1 MAMNVS
7 RSSVYAIALREE
19 LNLTGSIDLF
29 AIAEK
34 FRLSIREIELT
45 GCDGALL
52 RSSIDSSGIIAVKNS
67 IRESGRK
74 RFTVAHEIGHRVLHG
89 ASTAC
94 SAADIANWSE
104 NAKQAEKEADEFAAE
119 LLLPAREIAPTINSR
134 SPSLNVI
141 QSVAQKYEASFSA
154 SAWRYCDI
162 AATPCAVIWSTKK
175 IVQWARRSDSFRIFL
190 RRGVEVPQGSYARAA
205 YEGKDVPGDPEP
217 VAADEWI
224 DNWNLREGAE
234 IWEQSLRL
242 HSYDSVI
249 TLLWI
254 KREIVQTTTEEDS
267 LLDELDAED
276 FTLRRKRWPGNR

>member
-1 MAMNVS
+1 MNVS
-7 RSSVYAIALREE
+7 RSSVYASALREE

-34 FRLSIREIELT
+34 FRLSIREIELA

-52 RSSIDSSGIIAVKNS
+52 RSSINASGIIAVKNS

-94 SAADIANWSE
+94 SSADIANWSA
-104 NAKQAEKEADEFAAE
+104 NAKQVEKEADEFAAE

-134 SPSLNVI
+134 SPSLNII
-141 QSVAQKYEASFSA
+141 QSVAQKYEASLSA

-162 AATPCAVIWSTKK
+162 AATPCAVIWSTNE
-175 IVQWARRSDSFRIFL
+175 IIQWTRRSDSFRLFL
-190 RRGVEVPQGSYARAA
+190 RRGVKVPQGSYAMEA
-205 YEGKDVPGDPEP
+205 YGGKALPGDPEP

-224 DNWNLREGAE
+224 DSWNLREGAE
-234 IWEQSLRL
+234 IWEQSLGL
-242 HSYDSVI
+242 PGYNSVI

-254 KREIVQTTTEEDS
+254 KREIARKAMDEDS
-267 LLDELDAED
+267 LLEELEPED
-276 FTLRRKRWPGNR
+276 FTLRRKRWPGKR